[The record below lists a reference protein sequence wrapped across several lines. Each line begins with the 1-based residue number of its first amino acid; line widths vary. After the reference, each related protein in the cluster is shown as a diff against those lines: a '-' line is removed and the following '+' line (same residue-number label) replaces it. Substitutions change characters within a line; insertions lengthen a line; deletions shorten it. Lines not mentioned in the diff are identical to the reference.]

1 MKTEIRSHYP
11 VVVIGAGPAGMAAA
25 KELADRGIDV
35 AVFDE
40 QQYSGGQIYRHILNS
55 PLNDPGVLGRSYIQG
70 RDLAKSFT
78 ESKIHYFPGASV
90 WYIDNNRTVGVV
102 VNGESY
108 QVSADK
114 IIIAS
119 GAQERP
125 VPVPGWELPGVMS
138 AGAGQ
143 ILMKSAA
150 MIPSDGVVL
159 AGSGP
164 LLLLLATQYL
174 DAGVAVSAVVETT
187 SRFALRSAVGNLP
200 AAIPGMDYLL
210 KGVGMLIRI
219 KREKVPF
226 FKHSTDLKLHG
237 DTQLEGISFRSDEGD
252 HFLESRL
259 VLLHQGVIP
268 QLHLAQAANCKT
280 IWNPN
285 QQCWNAKVD
294 EWGQSS
300 VPGIFVAGDGARIMG
315 AQASAAH
322 GRLSAM
328 QVCYELGKVTLSLR
342 SRLSSTIRR
351 KYNRHVAVRP
361 FLDSFYAVSD
371 AYLVPDDETLVC
383 RCEEVT
389 AGEIKKLVKL
399 GCMGPNQAKAF
410 SRCGMGPCQGKM
422 CGSIVEQIISA
433 TAGQSMEQT
442 GRYRSRPP
450 VKPITLGQLSEL
462 ANQNTGL

>member
-1 MKTEIRSHYP
+1 MKTEIRDHYS

-25 KELADRGIDV
+25 QELAAQNIEV

-40 QQYSGGQIYRHILNS
+40 QHHSGGQIYRHILNS
-55 PLNDPGVLGRSYIQG
+55 PLDDPGVLGKAYIQG
-70 RDLAKSFT
+70 RSLAERFT
-78 ESKIHYFPGASV
+78 ESKIHYFPSASV
-90 WYIDNNRTVGVV
+90 WYCDNSRIMGIVIQGKN
-102 VNGESY
+102 Y

-114 IIIAS
+114 IIIAT

-125 VPVPGWELPGVMS
+125 VPIPGWELPGVMS

-174 DAGVAVSAVVETT
+174 DAGVIISAIVDTT
-187 SRFALRSAVGNLP
+187 SRFAFRSAIGNLP
-200 AAIPGMDYLL
+200 WAIPGMDYLL
-210 KGVGMLIRI
+210 KGAGLIFRI
-219 KREKVPF
+219 KRAKIPF
-226 FKHSTDLKLHG
+226 FKHATDLKLHG
-237 DTQLEGISFRSDEGD
+237 DKQLNGISFSSGGSD

-259 VLLHQGVIP
+259 VFLHQGVIS
-268 QLHLAQAANCKT
+268 QLHLAQAADCKAV
-280 IWNPN
+280 WNPA
-285 QQCWNAKVD
+285 QQCWNAEID

-300 VPGIFVAGDGARIMG
+300 VPGIFVVGDGAKIMG

-322 GRLSAM
+322 GYLSAL
-328 QVCYELGKVTLSLR
+328 QVSHELGVLDESR
-342 SRLSSTIRR
+342 RNRLSSPIRR
-351 KYNRHVAVRP
+351 KYRRHTAVRP
-361 FLDSFYAVSD
+361 FLDSFYTVSRE
-371 AYLVPDDETLVC
+371 YLIPDDETMVC

-389 AGEIKKLVKL
+389 AGEIKKLVGL

-410 SRCGMGPCQGKM
+410 SRCGMGPCQGRM

-433 TAGQSMEQT
+433 TGGRSMEQT

-450 VKPITLGQLSEL
+450 VKPITLGQLSAQGSDKPEL
-462 ANQNTGL
+462 